1 MNKKF
6 LSAILF
12 GALMVTST
20 GTFVSCKDYD
30 DDIDSLQGQV
40 DTNESAISALNSQ
53 LSSLQTA
60 GSAAQ
65 ATADAAK
72 AAADAAK
79 KAGDEATAAAKAAEA
94 AAAQAKADAIA
105 EAAKQVEA
113 LKTIVEANKLSQDE
127 LEAAMAIVSGKID
140 AIEAGLSTL
149 TPLVDQVL
157 ADIVAIKADIE
168 EQEAAL
174 KALKESTG
182 SNEAIED
189 VNASIEELYLEL
201 QSLQGNVSQSLWACI
216 EDVDAALAKIS
227 DLEGKAETLES
238 MVGQLSL
245 VLSTLVDDTD
255 TTKQDLKELWEA
267 IYGEGSSINTL
278 MGQLAN
284 RVSGI
289 AAEANTLNVMFKS
302 RLTSLS
308 VIPTTHVNGIAAISL
323 TTLQYTPQVYKAI
336 VSHSDP
342 LNEHASN
349 PILDHI
355 NASSKVYSIS
365 TDRNVAYFHVNPNVG
380 VQTKDIEL
388 PLFDC
393 IASENVLTRGAGVT
407 ENSPVKPVEWSIDK
421 NVLTVYFK
429 KTVAQSIAAEGG
441 HEDGKETFYMASLKA
456 PIAYNNLTDEE
467 KEAYDGNGTK
477 VYVNSEYVRLH
488 EEIRLPYLVNTK
500 TDFTKKIGDNFA
512 VETQIDN
519 ETIIDTNK
527 GEEFYVHYHDSVCV
541 YESEANEFVDIRA
554 EYDKPFDLK
563 KLVTVCTTGLDDT
576 EEHNAHTLLSNYKD
590 YGLTF
595 RFTLA
600 KAAYNTLGGVE
611 GNSNKTDQ
619 QKFASIDDPMNGIM
633 TSKVYTID
641 GVSATAV
648 GREPIV
654 RVELVDTLNNA
665 LVAQRYLKVKWVKE
679 AGIKNLEYNYP
690 DSIYVC
696 GNYNG
701 RIGTQVMNE
710 AIYSKAKQ
718 GGMTKQEFH
727 YVYTDIAFDGVT
739 GKGEGEAELLINS
752 ENGVD
757 SYNILWTLTHQDIV
771 KKYPVWSAQETM
783 SFSKVVYWKDPTGAY
798 PTLAITLTRTI
809 YKPQFGLYGYDGRY
823 WKNDGKW
830 STFNVNPIVYNT
842 IEYNPAWNDNTDHKN
857 NPTCNIYTD
866 LLNGFLNVDSK
877 KPLDGVDKVIY
888 FMDKL
893 NKCGATEKIPY
904 MGVATAKH
912 THTGYNDEGVRF
924 VFDKEKLEAA
934 NTTYKY
940 NFFNGTKIVETT
952 AVVKNN
958 GTELWIGNQL
968 AATIVNGVANMCTDP
983 ANPSLG
989 GLTYNIKLQEEA
1001 PDHAPRS
1008 GEEPTEAA
1016 KALVGE
1022 LVPIKLIADLCYD
1035 ETDAKY
1041 AKAHL
1046 ETIKA
1051 YDAFIIEPL
1060 TVKRGDT
1067 EDFTDATIGGST
1079 IDVKGAFTY
1088 VSWNAD
1094 EKGNKYV
1101 VSNAAN
1107 ATALQKEL
1115 WEFYEVVEGQWMTD
1129 QIKTNLKV
1137 DANGNLVPT
1146 AGVTNGPLPSNTT
1159 VVFKRD
1165 SATGEETLTYN
1176 NYSGTPVNWNYKM
1189 FIPVK
1194 FGYKWKT
1201 FTFTFEVDVIKNAGT
1216 PAE

>member
-40 DTNESAISALNSQ
+40 DTNESAIDALKSQ

-60 GSAAQ
+60 GDAAK
-65 ATADAAK
+65 ADAAAAK
-72 AAADAAK
+72 AAAEAAK
-79 KAGDEATAAAKAAEA
+79 KAGDEALAAAKEAEA
-94 AAAQAKADAIA
+94 AVAQAKADAIA
-105 EAAKQVEA
+105 EAANQVAA
-113 LKTIVEANKLSQDE
+113 LKAIVEANKLSQDE
-127 LEAAMAIVSGKID
+127 LEKVVAVISGKID
-140 AIEAGLSTL
+140 AVDASLNTLEAFVKSEDAKILAQIAAVKADLEEQLAALQAGNGTASEEVVNAILGLQEQLDSL
-149 TPLVDQVL
+149 TGNVTGLYE
-157 ADIVAIKADIE
+157 IVAEIE
-168 EQEAAL
+168 EAIAGNKETMDSYINQLTAQIAA
-174 KALKESTG
+174 T
-182 SNEAIED
+182 NEYFD
-189 VNASIEELYLEL
+189 GQLEEL
-201 QSLQGNVSQSLWACI
+201 WAEI
-216 EDVDAALAKIS
+216 N
-227 DLEGKAETLES
+227 
-238 MVGQLSL
+238 
-245 VLSTLVDDTD
+245 
-255 TTKQDLKELWEA
+255 
-267 IYGEGSSINTL
+267 GEGANSIRTQ
-278 MGQLAN
+278 MGQLYSALD
-284 RVSGI
+284 GKL
-289 AAEANTLNVMFKS
+289 NTLNVLFKS

-519 ETIIDTNK
+519 ETAVDAEK

-563 KLVTVCTTGLDDT
+563 KLVTVCTTGLDETD
-576 EEHNAHTLLSNYKD
+576 EHNAHTLLSNYKD

-619 QKFASIDDPMNGIM
+619 QKFATIDDPMNGM
-633 TSKVYTID
+633 LTSKVYTID

-679 AGIKNLEYNYP
+679 SGIKNLEYTYP

-783 SFSKVVYWKDPTGAY
+783 TFSKVVYWKDPTGAY

-830 STFNVNPIVYNT
+830 NTFNVNPIVYNT

-1008 GEEPTEAA
+1008 GEQPTEAA

-1022 LVPIKLIADLCYD
+1022 LVPIKLVADLCYD

-1115 WEFYEVVEGQWMTD
+1115 WEFYEVVEGKWMTD